1 MEPLVEDE
9 DDNQDV
15 YEDDAV
21 IEQKEN
27 DEDAK
32 KKNLSVQVDNGEYI
46 RMDTDEMEQLEMQI
60 LIDNGKSINNI
71 QLFRGVQC

>member
-27 DEDAK
+27 DEDVK

>member
-27 DEDAK
+27 DEDVK

-71 QLFRGVQC
+71 